1 MEKLKLIGVL
11 ELRFFLKGK
20 LIETKKENNL
30 IVNSGYSA
38 LFSALSGTL
47 NKNIS
52 KVQCGNNGST
62 PTLGDTIITDP
73 VDLEIITKVASSS
86 SLTITFQLGANDAN
100 GLTISEFGT
109 ICADGT
115 LFSRKSWT
123 PFLKIADLSV
133 EGTWII
139 SRV

>member
-11 ELRFFLKGK
+11 ELRFFLKGN
-20 LIETKKENNL
+20 LVETKKEKNL
-30 IVNSGYSA
+30 IVDSGYNA
-38 LFSALSGTL
+38 LFSAMAGVTG
-47 NKNIS
+47 KNIT
-52 KVQCGNNGST
+52 KVQCGSNGIA
-62 PTLGDTIITDP
+62 PTSGDTEITDA
-73 VDLEIITKVASSS
+73 VDLTIVNIIASLS
-86 SLTITFQLGANDAN
+86 SLVITFQLGSGDAN

-123 PFLKIADLSV
+123 PFLKISDLSV
-133 EGTWII
+133 EGTWTI